1 MTVRETLEDNM
12 PVTKPMCFI
21 HLRTTTCELTYGLS
35 KVCFGAESGN
45 LYHALVPCTV
55 EHEFWYILEINMS
68 GMDFVTYYD

>member
-45 LYHALVPCTV
+45 LYHVLSSMN
-55 EHEFWYILEINMS
+55 FWNILEVNMS